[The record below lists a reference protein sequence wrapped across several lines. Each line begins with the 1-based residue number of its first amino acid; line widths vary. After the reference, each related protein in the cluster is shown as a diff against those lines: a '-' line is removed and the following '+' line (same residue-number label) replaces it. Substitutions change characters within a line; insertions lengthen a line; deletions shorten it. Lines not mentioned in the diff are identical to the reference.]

1 MLELEEDRD
10 LGWLL
15 MILLDYV
22 DFTIRRNRK
31 IAVFAKK
38 CGKLSCYKAIK
49 LPEKITKSKQKFKYQ
64 ASPSHT
70 VPRVIKMRQSPKKS
84 AKS

>member
-49 LPEKITKSKQKFKYQ
+49 LPEKNHEIQTKSQ
-64 ASPSHT
+64 
-70 VPRVIKMRQSPKKS
+70 VPGVSIAHCSTCN
-84 AKS
+84 